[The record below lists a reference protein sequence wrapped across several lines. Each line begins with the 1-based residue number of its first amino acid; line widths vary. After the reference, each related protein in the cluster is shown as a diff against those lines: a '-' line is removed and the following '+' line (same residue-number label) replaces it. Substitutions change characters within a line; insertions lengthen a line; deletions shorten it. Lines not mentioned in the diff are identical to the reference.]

1 MTKVCNKCNIEK
13 ELVDFKACKRS
24 KDHYTGSCRL
34 CIADYERE
42 KYRKQKIANGGRNPK
57 NLLCREIKR
66 KLLVSSYV
74 IGFECEDKQ
83 ESI

>member
-1 MTKVCNKCNIEK
+1 MKVCNKCNLEK
-13 ELVDFKACKRS
+13 DNVHFKPCKKTRDKLS
-24 KDHYTGSCRL
+24 NSCRI
-34 CIADYERE
+34 CISEYERE

-74 IGFECEDKQ
+74 IDFECEDTQ
-83 ESI
+83 EPV